1 MANMLQRNKNL
12 KPKEKKTREE
22 YAQDALYREVW
33 EEVNNDKTTEFIK
46 KYYRQMVAAALIIM
60 IAVTGIQIGIREYR
74 ARQIARA
81 INYETA
87 VENVDAN
94 ALAAIGENTSGA
106 TADLA
111 LFQSYLLTNDVA
123 KIEKLAN
130 DGDTRDF
137 RDLARLHIIGIRGDE
152 MSATDVEKYLMP
164 LITKS
169 SPFYYTAC
177 LTIAQKYLSVDDSDA
192 ANKWL
197 DKIINDK
204 NAPASVSGTAQMLRA
219 GK

>member
-1 MANMLQRNKNL
+1 MANMLQRNKDL

-33 EEVNNDKTTEFIK
+33 EEVNNDKTTEFVK
-46 KYYRQMVAAALIIM
+46 KYYRQMLAAALVIM
-60 IAVTGIQIGIREYR
+60 IAVTSIQIGIREYR
-74 ARQIARA
+74 ARQVARA

-87 VENVDAN
+87 IENVDAN
-94 ALAAIGENTSGA
+94 ALASIGENTSGA

-111 LFQSYLLTNDVA
+111 LFQAYLLSGDVE
-123 KIEKLAN
+123 KIEKLAK

-137 RDLARLHIIGIRGDE
+137 RDLAKLHVIGNRGDDMTGAE
-152 MSATDVEKYLMP
+152 VEKYLSE
-164 LITKS
+164 LNTKS

-177 LTIAQKYLSVDDSDA
+177 LTIAQKYLSEDNRDA

-204 NAPASVSGTAQMLRA
+204 NAPASISGTAQMLR
-219 GK
+219 

>member
-1 MANMLQRNKNL
+1 M
-12 KPKEKKTREE
+12 
-22 YAQDALYREVW
+22 
-33 EEVNNDKTTEFIK
+33 
-46 KYYRQMVAAALIIM
+46 II
-60 IAVTGIQIGIREYR
+60 VTGIQIGVREYR

-87 VENVDAN
+87 VENVDAK

-111 LFQSYLLTNDVA
+111 LFQSYLLTGDTE
-123 KIEKLAN
+123 KIEKLAR
-130 DGDTRDF
+130 DADTRDF
-137 RDLARLHIIGIRGDE
+137 RDLARLHVIGIRGDNMTAHE
-152 MSATDVEKYLMP
+152 VEKYLSQ
-164 LITKS
+164 LTTKS

-177 LTIAQKYLSVDDSDA
+177 LTIAQKYLAEDNHDN

-204 NAPASVSGTAQMLRA
+204 DAPASISATAQMLR
-219 GK
+219 

>member
-1 MANMLQRNKNL
+1 MATMLQRKKDL
-12 KPKEKKTREE
+12 KPKPKKTREE
-22 YAQDALYREVW
+22 YAEDALYREVW
-33 EEVNNDKTTEFIK
+33 EEVNNDKTTAFIK
-46 KYYRQMVAAALIIM
+46 KYYRQMLSVALIIM

-87 VENVDAN
+87 VENVDAA

-111 LFQSYLLTNDVA
+111 LFQSYVLTKDTD
-123 KIEKLAN
+123 KIEKLAR

-137 RDLARLHIIGIRGDE
+137 RDLAKLHVIGIRGDE
-152 MSATDVEKYLMP
+152 MSGADIEKYLSE
-164 LITKS
+164 LTTKS

-177 LTIAQKYLSVDDSDA
+177 LTIAQKYLSEDNRDV

-197 DKIINDK
+197 DKIISDS
-204 NAPASVSGTAQMLRA
+204 NAPASISGTAQMLR
-219 GK
+219 

>member
-1 MANMLQRNKNL
+1 MATILQRNKDL
-12 KPKEKKTREE
+12 KPKPKKTREE

-33 EEVNNDKTTEFIK
+33 EEVNNDKTTAFVK
-46 KYYRQMVAAALIIM
+46 KYYRQMLAAAIAIM
-60 IAVTGIQIGIREYR
+60 IVVTGVQIGIRSYH

-81 INYETA
+81 MNYETA
-87 VENVDAN
+87 IENVDAA
-94 ALAAIGENTSGA
+94 ALASIGENTSGA

-111 LFQSYLLTNDVA
+111 LFQSYLLSGDTA
-123 KIEKLAN
+123 KLEKLAR

-137 RDLARLHIIGIRGDE
+137 RDLARLHVIGIKGDE
-152 MSATDVEKYLMP
+152 MSGKEVEKYLSG
-164 LITKS
+164 LNTKS

-177 LTIAQKYLSVDDSDA
+177 LTIAQKYLAEDNHDA

-204 NAPASVSGTAQMLRA
+204 NAPASISGTAEMLR
-219 GK
+219 

>member
-1 MANMLQRNKNL
+1 MATMLQRNKNL

-33 EEVNNDKTTEFIK
+33 EEVNNDKTTAFVK
-46 KYYRQMVAAALIIM
+46 KYYRQMVAAALIVM

-87 VENVDAN
+87 VENVDAA

-111 LFQSYLLTNDVA
+111 LFQSYLLTGDTA
-123 KIEKLAN
+123 KIEKLAT

-137 RDLARLHIIGIRGDE
+137 RDLAKLHVIGNRGDE
-152 MSATDVEKYLMP
+152 MSGADVEKYLSA
-164 LITKS
+164 LNTKS

-177 LTIAQKYLSVDDSDA
+177 LTIAQKYLSEDNATA

-197 DKIINDK
+197 DKIITDAD
-204 NAPASVSGTAQMLRA
+204 APNSISAAAQML
-219 GK
+219 K

>member
-1 MANMLQRNKNL
+1 MANMLQRSKDL
-12 KPKEKKTREE
+12 KPKQPKKTREE

-33 EEVNNDKTTEFIK
+33 EEVNNDKTTAFVK
-46 KYYRQMVAAALIIM
+46 KYYRQMLAAALVIM
-60 IAVTGIQIGIREYR
+60 IAVTGIQIGVREYR
-74 ARQIARA
+74 ARQVARA

-87 VENVDAN
+87 IENVDAN

-111 LFQSYLLTNDVA
+111 LFQAYLLTGDNT
-123 KIEKLAN
+123 KIEKLAT

-137 RDLARLHIIGIRGDE
+137 RDLARLHVVGNRGDE
-152 MSATDVEKYLMP
+152 MTGKDVEKYLSD
-164 LITKS
+164 LNTKS
-169 SPFYYTAC
+169 SPFYYTAM
-177 LTIAQKYLSVDDSDA
+177 LTIAQKYLAEDNRDA

-204 NAPASVSGTAQMLRA
+204 DAPASISGTAQML
-219 GK
+219 K